1 MKRIE
6 RRWWMTERPRHY
18 AFTGPRRAQARSN
31 RRHQPARH
39 GDEGQRPARSDC
51 HATELQRPAGGGP
64 EQLDQADHWPLP
76 RRLGRPGSRDQHP
89 GTPSSVGPR
98 HGRLPRARPRM
109 RNQPDPGRGRTDSS
123 SNRHVQLPRVLRQ
136 QRLTR
141 FLADELATSHGTHG
155 GRSPSPFSC
164 GESALS
170 SSERS
175 AVVSISP
182 AGWRRFRDG
191 ASHLA
196 NRLREVVHIDL

>member
-141 FLADELATSHGTHG
+141 FLADELGASHGTQG
-155 GRSPSPFSC
+155 EPVALAVLIRGFSPYVIQ
-164 GESALS
+164 A
-170 SSERS
+170 
-175 AVVSISP
+175 ISP
-182 AGWRRFRDG
+182 YFYFTGG
-191 ASHLA
+191 LA
-196 NRLREVVHIDL
+196 TVQGRGPPSGQPAA